1 MEIRICPL
9 PLSWKKYSAGRRS
22 PAKKMKKRRKTHNFH
37 QLPKSLEHKK
47 RSRRED
53 FTSSSDFL
61 IYYYIFKRVC
71 GRSARLSFEIKA
83 NCLIYFFFHG
93 LVKLLFGLGL
103 YLLGAAV
110 YHALGQ
116 GVHQI
121 AALHEIVIEPLAAA
135 LFVLPALLCP
145 LVIL

>member
-1 MEIRICPL
+1 MSLFIYFSICENYCT
-9 PLSWKKYSAGRRS
+9 LS
-22 PAKKMKKRRKTHNFH
+22 
-37 QLPKSLEHKK
+37 
-47 RSRRED
+47 
-53 FTSSSDFL
+53 
-61 IYYYIFKRVC
+61 
-71 GRSARLSFEIKA
+71 IKA
-83 NCLIYFFFHG
+83 NGLIYLFFHG
-93 LVKLLFGLGL
+93 LIKLLFGFDL

-110 YHALGQ
+110 YHALCQ

>member
-1 MEIRICPL
+1 MNTKREVE
-9 PLSWKKYSAGRRS
+9 RR
-22 PAKKMKKRRKTHNFH
+22 F
-37 QLPKSLEHKK
+37 
-47 RSRRED
+47 
-53 FTSSSDFL
+53 
-61 IYYYIFKRVC
+61 YIFLRLLDLTTHLC
-71 GRSARLSFEIKA
+71 QISAASFEIKA
-83 NCLIYFFFHG
+83 NGLIYLFFHG
-93 LVKLLFGLGL
+93 LVKLLLGFGL

-135 LFVLPALLCP
+135 LFILPALFCP

>member
-1 MEIRICPL
+1 M
-9 PLSWKKYSAGRRS
+9 
-22 PAKKMKKRRKTHNFH
+22 F
-37 QLPKSLEHKK
+37 
-47 RSRRED
+47 
-53 FTSSSDFL
+53 
-61 IYYYIFKRVC
+61 V
-71 GRSARLSFEIKA
+71 RSARLSFEIKT
-83 NCLIYFFFHG
+83 NGLIYLFFHG
-93 LVKLLFGLGL
+93 LVKLLFGFDL

-135 LFVLPALLCP
+135 LFVLPALLRP

>member
-9 PLSWKKYSAGRRS
+9 PLSWKKYSAGKRS

-37 QLPKSLEHKK
+37 QLLKSLEHKK

-53 FTSSSDFL
+53 FTSFSDFL
-61 IYYYIFKRVC
+61 IQRYIFV
-71 GRSARLSFEIKA
+71 RSAQLSFEIKA

-93 LVKLLFGLGL
+93 LIKLLFGFDL

-110 YHALGQ
+110 YYALGQ
-116 GVHQI
+116 GVYQI

-135 LFVLPALLCP
+135 LFVLPALFCP

>member
-1 MEIRICPL
+1 MR
-9 PLSWKKYSAGRRS
+9 SGR
-22 PAKKMKKRRKTHNFH
+22 
-37 QLPKSLEHKK
+37 
-47 RSRRED
+47 
-53 FTSSSDFL
+53 L
-61 IYYYIFKRVC
+61 IY
-71 GRSARLSFEIKA
+71 L
-83 NCLIYFFFHG
+83 FFHG
-93 LVKLLFGLGL
+93 LIKLLFGFDL

>member
-1 MEIRICPL
+1 M
-9 PLSWKKYSAGRRS
+9 
-22 PAKKMKKRRKTHNFH
+22 F
-37 QLPKSLEHKK
+37 
-47 RSRRED
+47 
-53 FTSSSDFL
+53 
-61 IYYYIFKRVC
+61 V
-71 GRSARLSFEIKA
+71 RSARISFEIKT
-83 NCLIYFFFHG
+83 NGLIYLFFHG
-93 LVKLLFGLGL
+93 LVKLLLGFGL

-135 LFVLPALLCP
+135 LFVLPALLRP